1 MLRCCRVPPGRFV
14 PQSEASEG
22 VIFSCCAAP
31 GRSMR
36 QVWGAFLLQPM
47 RFLED
52 LPTRP
57 LTGWLGLGRASERA
71 R

>member
-1 MLRCCRVPPGRFV
+1 M
-14 PQSEASEG
+14 SK
-22 VIFSCCAAP
+22 FS
-31 GRSMR
+31 G
-36 QVWGAFLLQPM
+36 GFLLQPM